1 MNEVTLTPISNVSA
15 GENIQKK
22 VVNFRASTV
31 VTNPNDVDSFEKEY
45 QKQKKKA
52 ERDKNIS
59 MAIQIGTF
67 AIFAGMLGFVAHQS
81 GVFGKK
87 VQKAVAKDVSKA
99 KSFDKLCLNDE
110 MKKEFEEVKLYI
122 EHHDLFK
129 ELGEEQIP
137 GILFYGEPGGGKNAY
152 IYALTKYLQ
161 EKYPGSMLFEANVL
175 KFNDKYFGES
185 ENNILKFL
193 ENVVKVANKNP
204 DKKIVLFLDEF
215 DAIARKDTGSNAAMS
230 EKLQDAFKTGFNDV
244 LNTPNIIITAA
255 TNKASKEEAVTAL
268 LDEAIVNRL
277 EKKIFVALPN
287 AEQHSQN
294 FTELFKSMPEKYV
307 SKELT
312 DPNNPTM
319 KKLCEYIAQDG
330 HHMSFRDDAAIM
342 KKVKS
347 LWVKDKD
354 KHPQI
359 TMEHFKE
366 AVLDKANQLN
376 WPPSE
381 IEAFKASLL

>member
-1 MNEVTLTPISNVSA
+1 MNEVTLTPISNISTRNCRH
-15 GENIQKK
+15 NI
-22 VVNFRASTV
+22 NFCATTTTTKTDSI
-31 VTNPNDVDSFEKEY
+31 DSFEKEY

-67 AIFAGMLGFVAHQS
+67 AIFAGMLAFVAHGS

-87 VQKAVAKDVSKA
+87 VQKAVAKDVSHE
-99 KSFDKLCLNDE
+99 KSFSELCLNKD
-110 MKKEFEEVKLYI
+110 MKAEFEDVKLFI
-122 EHHDLFK
+122 ENHDLFK
-129 ELGEEQIP
+129 EIGEEQIP

-152 IYALTKYLQ
+152 VYALTKYLQ

-193 ENVVKVANKNP
+193 ENVVKVAKKNP

-215 DAIARKDTGSNAAMS
+215 DAIARKDTGSNAALS

-244 LNTPNIIITAA
+244 LKTPNIIITAA

-287 AEQHSQN
+287 SEQHSQN
-294 FTELFKSMPEKYV
+294 FTEQFKKLPEKYV
-307 SKELT
+307 SKELL

-319 KKLCEYIAQDG
+319 KKLCDYIAQDG
-330 HHMSFRDDAAIM
+330 HHMSFRDDNAIM

-347 LWVKDKD
+347 LWVKNKD
-354 KHPQI
+354 KNPQI
-359 TMEHFKE
+359 TMEHLKE

-381 IEAFKASLL
+381 IEAFKAALA